1 MRIMS
6 VKLKLLKPVKKQ
18 TRLAKKLQ
26 EKTHYVGFHMPIH
39 LYKHLQNVSA
49 EQRRSLSAEILVRL
63 EDSAEPEG
71 YERDISLAQ

>member
-1 MRIMS
+1 MS

-39 LYKHLQNVSA
+39 LYKHLQNASS

-71 YERDISLAQ
+71 YERNLDLAQ

>member
-1 MRIMS
+1 MS

-18 TRLAKKLQ
+18 TRVAKKLQ

-39 LYKHLQNVSA
+39 LYKHLQNASA